1 MMFQLPQT
9 AKATLAVLALS
20 AAFASCKNNDDVVE
34 IVPAIENPYVVTMA
48 YAPASGFN
56 YSYYTVPFKDLMTGS
71 ISAKGQGT
79 EQVGYFDY
87 RKIDNTIYAIGGL
100 DDVKVTAIQ
109 QNANSELTEKGSNT
123 FPTAISDIVEGDASN
138 LLAVSVSRSV
148 NKISFYQL
156 SKNTVSVAKTV
167 QVSTSDLYN
176 GDTALGI
183 EYTGMAVVGNHVFL
197 SYYVINKTTF
207 ASPSVGQAEVA
218 VYSYPDFQF
227 QKVIRD
233 ARVGPVGGFNI
244 KNGLIKDESGNVYA
258 LSHSNVANG
267 YSQFTQP
274 SGILKIAS
282 GATTFDA
289 GYLFDVNAKAG
300 GNAVH
305 VLYLQGG
312 KAFAK
317 LNMTARSS
325 QAAYSDGSLSAAVID
340 FNNQTVNLVN
350 GVPPANGD
358 GRRLAAFAEG
368 EFVYTIVK
376 VTENGVAEN
385 YIYKINTTTYTAT
398 KGAKAEASFVAGLF
412 KF

>member
-1 MMFQLPQT
+1 MT
-9 AKATLAVLALS
+9 ALALS
-20 AAFASCKNNDDVVE
+20 AAFASCKNTDDVTV
-34 IVPAIENPYVVTMA
+34 VPAVENPYVVTMA

-109 QNANSELTEKGSNT
+109 QGAESELVERGSNT
-123 FPTAISDIVEGDASN
+123 FPAAISDIVEGDAAN
-138 LLAVSVSRSV
+138 LLAVSVSRNV

-167 QVSTSDLYN
+167 QASTADLYS
-176 GDTALGI
+176 GDTTLGI
-183 EYTGMAVVGNHVFL
+183 EYTGMAVVNDHVFL
-197 SYYVINKTTF
+197 SYYVINRTTF
-207 ASPSVGQAEVA
+207 ATPNVSGAEVA
-218 VYSYPDFQF
+218 VYSYPELQF

-233 ARVGPVGGFNI
+233 SRVGPIGGFNI
-244 KNGLIKDESGNVYA
+244 KNGLVEDESGNVYA
-258 LSHSNVANG
+258 ISHSNSANG
-267 YSQFTQP
+267 YSQSTQP
-274 SGILKIAS
+274 SGILKIAA

-289 GYLFDVNAKAG
+289 GYLFDVNGKAG

-305 VLYLQGG
+305 VLYLNGG

-317 LNMTARSS
+317 LNMTARGS
-325 QAAYSDGSLSAAVID
+325 QTPYSDGSLAAAVID
-340 FNNQTVNLVN
+340 LRNQTVNMVN
-350 GVPPANGD
+350 DVPPANGD

-368 EFVYTIVK
+368 DFVYTVVK

-412 KF
+412 RF